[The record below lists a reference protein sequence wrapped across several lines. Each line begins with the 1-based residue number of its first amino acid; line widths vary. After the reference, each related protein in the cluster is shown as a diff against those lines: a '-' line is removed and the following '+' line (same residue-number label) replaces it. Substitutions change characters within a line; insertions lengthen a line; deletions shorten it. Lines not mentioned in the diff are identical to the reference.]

1 MVMKIRNLFF
11 IGLAVAALFTSCEE
25 NEDNLTG
32 TPKIELSTATLS
44 FNEAEGTQTVT
55 LTTNRDWVVDV
66 PSSADWLTVTPTSG
80 SASDEPQTI
89 TVEVEANTEYQRSA
103 EIVFDISVMQ
113 EQLTVSQGGK
123 TIEYTNIADVRAMSA
138 TPGEM
143 TDIQGAVFIKG
154 IVVSNQQELDN
165 LTSNKS
171 VYIQDETAGIQLYFA
186 QDITYARGDSIS
198 INLTGLKISYYGDAM
213 QIVEDTVE
221 GSDGKT
227 QTVGVPNDAATLL
240 ASGNTIVA
248 KEITMEEFRTFAYEG
263 QYVAITTPVQVS
275 DADKGK
281 TFVVGNEHTSIMFTD
296 ATGSGFEV
304 RTSKYSDILKETA
317 VPEGSGVIKGI
328 ASRYY
333 ETPQIIF
340 STTDDWTGLTGERF
354 EVTLPEVQTVT
365 VAEFLSKSVS
375 DNQYYQLTGK
385 VTDLYNTE
393 YGNFHLVDETG
404 DVLVYGLTKTQLDYN
419 DKSFSQIGLKEG
431 DIVTLIGTRDEYG
444 GEAQVGGPAYYV
456 SHEEGTGE
464 PVEEP
469 EEPTDVKT
477 ATVAE
482 FLASDVDGSVYYQLT
497 GTISDISNLTF
508 GNFNL
513 TDETGTVYVYGLTA
527 TFQTSNDKSF
537 SSLGLRNGDIV
548 TLIGTRDEY
557 DGEAQVG
564 GPAYYVSH
572 EAVGP
577 EEPEATAPFTNSI
590 DWTLGDNAYDQ
601 TSGGNNAQ
609 HGVVNGE
616 TVSDMLKLGTSKL
629 EGSATLHIPAG
640 TAKIGFYAVAWNNG
654 AAKLSF
660 TGAQI
665 DPINIRINAGANNNP
680 PYTIEVTGNVYY
692 EIDVN
697 ASTTDLDLTLSSD
710 KRVII
715 WGINPV
721 E

>member
-304 RTSKYSDILKETA
+304 RTSSYSDILKETA

-464 PVEEP
+464 PVEPGEI
-469 EEPTDVKT
+469 KT
-477 ATVAE
+477 VTIAQ
-482 FLASDVDGSVYYQLT
+482 FLEASVSSSQPYQLT
-497 GTISDISNLTF
+497 GQMSQLESGNY
-508 GNFNL
+508 GNFWL
-513 TDETGTVYVYGLTA
+513 TDETGTVYVYGLKKSEDA
-527 TFQTSNDKSF
+527 GNQTFPE
-537 SSLGLRNGDIV
+537 LGLKNGYYV
-548 TLIGTRDEY
+548 TLVGYRTEY
-557 DGEAQVG
+557 KGSPQVG
-564 GPAYYVSH
+564 NAYYISH
-572 EAVGP
+572 EEGELP
-577 EEPEATAPFTNSI
+577 EEPEATAPFTSTI
-590 DWTLGDNAYDQ
+590 EWTLGEKAYDQ
-601 TSGGNNAQ
+601 TSDKQKQTGT
-609 HGVVNGE
+609 VNGTPVNE
-616 TVSDMLKLGTSKL
+616 MVKLGTSD
-629 EGSATLHIPAG
+629 ESGSVIFHIPAG
-640 TAKIGFYAVAWNNG
+640 TAKLGFYAVAWKG
-654 AAKLSF
+654 ASSTLTFSGADISPVTVRGNQGA
-660 TGAQI
+660 TG
-665 DPINIRINAGANNNP
+665 NP
-680 PYTIEVTGNVYY
+680 PYANINVTGSDFYEIEV
-692 EIDVN
+692 N
-697 ASTTDLDLTLSSD
+697 AATDLDLTVEGST
-710 KRVII
+710 RVIF